1 MRELKPSPLRHDLQ
15 AAIHQRE
22 ASLRNGR
29 CQRKDYDQIRVSI
42 GRAETFL
49 RGYPVATDQQVR
61 DWCKGHVEDLTRIV
75 PGNSPKLLAR
85 LLMDELRDL
94 SEPATPAA

>member
-1 MRELKPSPLRHDLQ
+1 MKKGPLRHDLQ

-29 CQRKDYDQIRVSI
+29 CQRKDHDQIRVSI
-42 GRAETFL
+42 GRAQVFL
-49 RGYPVATDQQVR
+49 NGYPFATDQQVR

-85 LLMDELRDL
+85 LLMDELRDR
-94 SEPATPAA
+94 SEPVTPAA